1 MVLHLVAR
9 IPGIAIR
16 LFGTMK
22 RTKAIARIRLAGT
35 MENY

>member
-9 IPGIAIR
+9 IPGIAIW

-22 RTKAIARIRLAGT
+22 RTNAIARIRLAGN
-35 MENY
+35 MENH